1 MKINEDSCKK
11 TEAKFEEKRGKLCEN
26 LKNWGKVRKDRGKI
40 RQTEENLRKVMRK
53 MRKVI

>member
-26 LKNWGKVRKDRGKI
+26 LKNWGKVRKDR
-40 RQTEENLRKVMRK
+40 RK
-53 MRKVI
+53 MRKTVSKLRKI